1 MTTPQPADPKTSLA
15 WPESVQMSDY
25 ERFAMVLDSETAVLG
40 GCAIRLLELGIDV
53 LYANDVDEAALLA
66 RQESQRLGAVLIP
79 ATFEQAGV
87 DALLSRVCSQLD
99 VGPQGL
105 IVTGVAPA
113 AEFIEYLR
121 ARGVAWC
128 LWEPYEMRDLRFVM
142 AAAMSEKYPGE
153 RREHLRIPIE
163 MQTTVFMGR
172 HRKDVTVHDLS
183 QGGAY
188 FATPHPFLEGSQL
201 RVELQLPG
209 GSVLGKAEVVNVKTA
224 DKPGRADVPEGMG
237 VTFREFTPD
246 ADAAL
251 GRFINEWIG
260 RFRI

>member
-1 MTTPQPADPKTSLA
+1 
-15 WPESVQMSDY
+15 MSDY
-25 ERFAMVLDSETAVLG
+25 ERFAMVLDSETALLG

-53 LYANDVDEAALLA
+53 LYTNDVDEAALLA

-79 ATFEQAGV
+79 ATFDRASV
-87 DALLSRVCSQLD
+87 DALLSRVCSQLE
-99 VGPQGL
+99 VGSQGV
-105 IVTGVAPA
+105 IVAGAAPA
-113 AEFIEYLR
+113 AELIEYLR

-128 LWEPYEMRDLRFVM
+128 LWDPYEMRELRFVM
-142 AAAMSEKYPGE
+142 AAAMSTKHTSE
-153 RREHLRIPIE
+153 RRKHLRIPIE

-201 RVELQLPG
+201 RVELPLPG
-209 GSVLGKAEVVNVKTA
+209 GSVMGKAEVVNAKTA

-237 VTFREFTPD
+237 VAFREFAPD

-251 GRFINEWIG
+251 GRFIDDWIG